1 MFLLKSPH
9 CSLIYVTVWG
19 GNTSEVDVTEFLK
32 MDKNKTD
39 VADADNQ
46 SDNSFIIVN
55 FILD

>member
-9 CSLIYVTVWG
+9 CSLIFVTVWG
-19 GNTSEVDVTEFLK
+19 ENTSVDVTEFLK

>member
-1 MFLLKSPH
+1 M
-9 CSLIYVTVWG
+9 G
-19 GNTSEVDVTEFLK
+19 ENTSVDVTEFLK